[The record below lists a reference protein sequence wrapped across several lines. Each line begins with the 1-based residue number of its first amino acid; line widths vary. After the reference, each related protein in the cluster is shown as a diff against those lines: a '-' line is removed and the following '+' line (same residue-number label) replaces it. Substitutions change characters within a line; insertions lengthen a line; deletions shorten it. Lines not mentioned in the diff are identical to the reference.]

1 MDEANLHFRIDTS
14 GGVPIYLQL
23 IGQVKY
29 HIANGVLEP
38 GDELPSVRSLA
49 ERNLVNPNTVA
60 RAYMELEREGV
71 IYKRRGRGT
80 YVSEQKVEMT
90 LDQKVEIIRELLEKA
105 VIEGRQ
111 LGVSTTQLRMTLEQT
126 LKKFPRRRL

>member
-1 MDEANLHFRIDTS
+1 MDEASLHFRIDTS

-23 IGQVKY
+23 IEQMKF
-29 HIANGVLEP
+29 HIAKGVLEP
-38 GDELPSVRSLA
+38 GDELSSVRSLA
-49 ERNLVNPNTVA
+49 ERNLINPNTVA

-105 VIEGRQ
+105 VIQGRQ